1 MSEPLTE
8 NDELLNEESNLT
20 SSDKDAFWLKKI
32 SRSDFGRRIL
42 TKRVALVLGVLVLS
56 GFLINLIPAVSDNG
70 YANVFAFLE
79 VFTQPEF
86 LIFVLIGFVAQMID
100 GALGMAYGAS
110 SNTMLITAGVPS
122 DVAIQSI
129 KISEVFTTAA
139 SGISH
144 WKMGNVNKKLFK
156 NLIVPGVLGA
166 IAGSLL
172 LVYIESLETFS
183 KQFLKPLISVYILFL
198 GVYLIFKAI
207 IGVKKKKKTKQ
218 LRVLAATGGFF
229 DAVGGG
235 GWGPIVTSTL
245 LSRGRNPKYTIGSV
259 NLAEFFIAF
268 AGAVT
273 LTWAIGLH
281 GWRVVT
287 GLIVGGIIAAP
298 FGAIIAQKVKTK
310 PLMIL
315 VGSLIIIVNLW
326 NIYKAYKN
334 VYVVLG
340 LVVITSL
347 SVFIIVNYKRYFT
360 GKSKAVHHDS

>member
-1 MSEPLTE
+1 MNEPLTE
-8 NDELLNEESNLT
+8 NDALVKDSEPSEI
-20 SSDKDAFWLKKI
+20 SSGGFWVKKI
-32 SRSDFGRRIL
+32 TRSDFGKRIFTRRL
-42 TKRVALVLGVLVLS
+42 ALVLGLLVVAGVLFQFVP
-56 GFLINLIPAVSDNG
+56 GASDTG
-70 YANVFAFLE
+70 YAGLTAVLDI
-79 VFTQPEF
+79 FTQPEF
-86 LIFVLIGFVAQMID
+86 LLMVMIGFIAQMID

-110 SNTMLITAGVPS
+110 SNTMLLSAGIPS

-139 SGISH
+139 SGFSH
-144 WKMGNVNKKLFK
+144 WRMGNVNKKLFK
-156 NLIVPGVLGA
+156 NLIVPGVIGA

-172 LVYIESLETFS
+172 LVYIESLESFS
-183 KQFLKPLISVYILFL
+183 KQYLKPLISVYILFL
-198 GVYLIFKAI
+198 GVYLIFKAN
-207 IGVKKKKKTKQ
+207 VKILKKKKTKK
-218 LRVLAATGGFF
+218 LRALAVTGGFF
-229 DAVGGG
+229 DAIGGG

-273 LTWAIGLH
+273 LTWAIGLN
-281 GWRVVT
+281 GWKVVA

-298 FGAIIAQKVKTK
+298 FGAYIAQRVKTK

-315 VGSLIIIVNLW
+315 VGTLIIIVNLW

-340 LVVITSL
+340 LIIVTSISVYVV
-347 SVFIIVNYKRYFT
+347 VNYKRFFP
-360 GKSKAVHHDS
+360 SKRPFATPEE